1 MEYSYCRV
9 LSESKICSHF
19 PTVVRGT
26 GNSRAGPVCRYCS
39 YKQSMAVLGLTPGQT
54 AVWGSTGTRVGA
66 LFGSAREVGSREA
79 PVAPGQPAG
88 PRPPSPGKRQNAPS
102 LASLGK
108 GRNKQF
114 WQNLIALDAQIATF
128 GCFCPFDSQIR
139 VPALTAAESMVGC
152 QLLALWDALW
162 RVQPPPPIGC
172 RGWAPV
178 GPERCPIRSR

>member
-1 MEYSYCRV
+1 MYGRQAAR
-9 LSESKICSHF
+9 LSRESATSGAL
-19 PTVVRGT
+19 R
-26 GNSRAGPVCRYCS
+26 
-39 YKQSMAVLGLTPGQT
+39 TPGQT

-128 GCFCPFDSQIR
+128 GCFCLVTLVHFSAG
-139 VPALTAAESMVGC
+139 VPAAPSMVGC
-152 QLLALWDALW
+152 QISAVCNGLWGE
-162 RVQPPPPIGC
+162 RPPHPIGC
-172 RGWAPV
+172 RVCGLVRTIYAL
-178 GPERCPIRSR
+178 IRSQ